1 MICYNVC
8 VIGVIHIKN
17 KLNMKLYKNNNLI
30 IDKNNIAYSNN
41 FDKIL
46 FEIDEDSYYI
56 TNNDNLF
63 ILNKETNDYVFNLEI
78 SNDNKC
84 DITLKKENA
93 IFPIMVEEAMI
104 NKEDNKITIYY
115 QLETDDEST
124 TIEIFM

>member
-1 MICYNVC
+1 
-8 VIGVIHIKN
+8 
-17 KLNMKLYKNNNLI
+17 MKLYKNNNLI

-63 ILNKETNDYVFNLEI
+63 ILNKDTNDYIFNLEI